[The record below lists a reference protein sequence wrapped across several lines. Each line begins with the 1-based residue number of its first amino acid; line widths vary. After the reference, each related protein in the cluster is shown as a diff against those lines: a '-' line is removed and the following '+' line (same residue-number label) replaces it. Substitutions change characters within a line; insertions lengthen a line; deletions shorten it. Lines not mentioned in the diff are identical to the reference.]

1 MEFQTLVSIGLI
13 LIFVGIA
20 LIILTLLAFFFQA
33 ARKGKLKGGG
43 AILIGPVPIV
53 FGMDKESLKS
63 VLRLSI
69 VLMVLLI
76 VFTLIIL
83 ALTK

>member
-1 MEFQTLVSIGLI
+1 MEPQTLVSIGLV

-20 LIILTLLAFFFQA
+20 LIILTLLAFFFQT

-53 FGMDKESLKS
+53 FGTDKESLKS

-83 ALTK
+83 VLTK